1 MTAAGAELIR
11 LDARAELTER
21 AAAWFH
27 EKWGLP
33 AEEYRQ
39 SMARSRAAG
48 TAVPRWYA
56 ALADGALVGGVGVIE
71 NDGHE
76 RTDLTPNLCALYV
89 EPAFRG
95 RGLAGALM
103 DLACADL
110 AAAGGRELYL
120 VTEHTG
126 FYERYGWTFLFC
138 ATCGRPAPREPCGF
152 TPGRSDHRPPPGR
165 AFHMQI
171 GRTAHRAVLPILKRC
186 VCHLLRQRPA
196 QAAAGVGCV
205 SLGGAA
211 ADHRLLSQAAPGL
224 FAVGLPGAH
233 PLAVP
238 PAVGAE

>member
-33 AEEYRQ
+33 EEEYRQ

-126 FYERYGWTFLFC
+126 FYERYGWTFLC
-138 ATCGRPAPREPCGF
+138 HVRETGAPGTLRLY
-152 TPGRSDHRPPPGR
+152 
-165 AFHMQI
+165 A
-171 GRTAHRAVLPILKRC
+171 RAV
-186 VCHLLRQRPA
+186 
-196 QAAAGVGCV
+196 
-205 SLGGAA
+205 
-211 ADHRLLSQAAPGL
+211 
-224 FAVGLPGAH
+224 
-233 PLAVP
+233 
-238 PAVGAE
+238 